1 MSKANEY
8 KRKLLRYCLLSWTMV
23 LTQVSPAL
31 KAQFASAEKKD
42 GLIMKKLATEEE
54 VGALKGPF
62 INYVDRILR
71 IFVHPPLS

>member
-1 MSKANEY
+1 
-8 KRKLLRYCLLSWTMV
+8 MV
-23 LTQVSPAL
+23 LTQVSPTL

-62 INYVDRILR
+62 INYVDSILG